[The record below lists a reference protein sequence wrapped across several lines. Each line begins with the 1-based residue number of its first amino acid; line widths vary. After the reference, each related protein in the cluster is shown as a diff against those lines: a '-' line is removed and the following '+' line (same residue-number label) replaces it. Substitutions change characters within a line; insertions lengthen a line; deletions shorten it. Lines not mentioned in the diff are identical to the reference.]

1 MLGLSH
7 ELRNSGPIFD
17 AHTHIIDT
25 DVLQTLVKIGI
36 KYGVKRSLLICH
48 SLGAKE
54 FAEKMYPG
62 RFVLAK
68 YIPSTLRFTENVEA
82 IVKEVKTLKEEGY
95 DLAKMQSA
103 PMMRGRAKVSPDVLK
118 MDSIELD
125 PFFEALADEDIP
137 FLLHLSDPDT
147 YYKKR
152 YNDQSYFSS
161 KETDLQELEGV
172 VARHPKLK
180 FQLAHFAA
188 QPETGRLKELGKWFD
203 TYKNFNVDM
212 GSARWMVRELGKD
225 TSKSREFLTKYA
237 DRILFATDCVAYT
250 PEIDYYEG
258 RYKSLRLLLESDAQH
273 VALPFTDADT
283 VDSGG
288 TFING
293 LALSDSVLKKIYWE
307 NAEHLYGH

>member
-1 MLGLSH
+1 VLGLSH
-7 ELRNSGPIFD
+7 ELKYSGPIFD
-17 AHTHIIDT
+17 AHTHIIDI
-25 DVLQTLVKIGI
+25 DVLPVLVKIGI

-48 SLGAKE
+48 SLGAKK

-68 YIPSTLRFTENVEA
+68 YIPSTLRFTENVDA
-82 IVKEVKTLKEEGY
+82 IVREVKTLREEGY
-95 DLAKMQSA
+95 ALAKMQSA
-103 PMMRGRAKVSPDVLK
+103 PMMRGRAKVSPDILK
-118 MDSIELD
+118 MDSFELD
-125 PFFEALADEDIP
+125 PLFEALADEDIP

-147 YYKKR
+147 YYEKR

-161 KETDLQELEGV
+161 KEVDLQELEGV
-172 VARHPKLK
+172 VARHPEVKL
-180 FQLAHFAA
+180 QLAHFAA
-188 QPETGRLKELGKWFD
+188 QPEVRRLNELGKWFN
-203 TYKNFNVDM
+203 TYNNFNVDM

-225 TSKSREFLTKYA
+225 PSKSRAFLTKYA

-258 RYKSLRLLLESDAQH
+258 RYKSLRLLLESDAQG
-273 VALPFTDADT
+273 VPLPFTDADT

-293 LALSDSVLKKIYWE
+293 LALSDSVCRKIYWE
-307 NAEHLYGH
+307 NAERLYRH

>member
-7 ELRNSGPIFD
+7 ELKYSGPIFD

-25 DVLQTLVKIGI
+25 DVLQTLVKIGT
-36 KYGVKRSLLICH
+36 KYGVEKSLLICH

-62 RFVLAK
+62 HFVLAK
-68 YIPSTLRFTENVEA
+68 YIPSTLRFTENVNA
-82 IVKEVKTLKEEGY
+82 IVKEVKNLRNEGY
-95 DLAKMQSA
+95 ALAKMQSA
-103 PMMRGRAKVSPDVLK
+103 PMMRGRAKVGPDVLK
-118 MDSIELD
+118 MDSVELD
-125 PFFEALADEDIP
+125 PFFEALVDEDIP

-147 YYKKR
+147 YYEKR

-172 VARHPKLK
+172 VARHPEVKL
-180 FQLAHFAA
+180 QLAHFAA
-188 QPETGRLKELGKWFD
+188 QPEIGRLNELGKWFEK
-203 TYKNFNVDM
+203 YKNFNVDM

-225 TSKSREFLTKYA
+225 SSKSRAFLTKYA

-250 PEIDYYEG
+250 PDIDYYEG
-258 RYKSLRLLLESDAQH
+258 RYKSLRLLLESDTQN
-273 VALPFTDADT
+273 VPLPFTDADT
-283 VDSGG
+283 VNSGG

-293 LALSDSVLKKIYWE
+293 LALSDSVCRKIYWE
-307 NAEHLYGH
+307 NAERLYGY

>member
-1 MLGLSH
+1 M
-7 ELRNSGPIFD
+7 
-17 AHTHIIDT
+17 
-25 DVLQTLVKIGI
+25 
-36 KYGVKRSLLICH
+36 KRSLLICH
-48 SLGAKE
+48 SFGAKE
-54 FAEKMYPG
+54 VAEKMYPG

-82 IVKEVKTLKEEGY
+82 IVKEVKTLREEGY

-118 MDSIELD
+118 MDSSELD

-147 YYKKR
+147 YYEKK

-172 VARHPKLK
+172 VARHPEVNL
-180 FQLAHFAA
+180 QLAHFAA
-188 QPETGRLKELGKWFD
+188 QPEIGRFNELGKWFD
-203 TYKNFNVDM
+203 TYKNFNVDL

-225 TSKSREFLTKYA
+225 PSKSRAFLTKYA

-273 VALPFTDADT
+273 VALPFADADT

-293 LALSDSVLKKIYWE
+293 LGLSESTCQKIYWE
-307 NAEHLYGH
+307 NAERLYAH